1 MFENFPNITRDQY
14 LNIFRPSNLF
24 SDINDLEMFLNTE
37 NDHNLND
44 TEYNLALQEMIK
56 LCEEDELYEWCA
68 LIKKYMK

>member
-1 MFENFPNITRDQY
+1 MFENFPNITREQY

-24 SDINDLEMFLNTE
+24 SDINDLEIFLNTE

-44 TEYNLALQEMIK
+44 VDYNLALQEMIT